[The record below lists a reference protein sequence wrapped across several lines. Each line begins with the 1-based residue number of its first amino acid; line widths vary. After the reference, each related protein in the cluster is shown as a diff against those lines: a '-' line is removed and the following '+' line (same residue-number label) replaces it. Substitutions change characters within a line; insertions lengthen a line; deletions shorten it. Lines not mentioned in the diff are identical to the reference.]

1 MIPNLPLYI
10 PSLFILA
17 IIFTYSFLI
26 IAVHKNN
33 STKTTIIVSGIILIW
48 LTIQYILAKN
58 NFYLVTNTF
67 PPRFALLI
75 LPPLL
80 MILALFI
87 SGRGRRFIDSL
98 PISTLT
104 LLHVVRILVEII
116 LFRLFV
122 YRCVPILM
130 TFEGRNFDI
139 LAGLSAPFIFYFG
152 YINKSLSRGF
162 LLAWNSIT
170 LLLLFNIVVI
180 AIFSTPSPFQ
190 KLAFLQPNIAILY
203 FPFNWL
209 PSFIVPTVLFAHLVS
224 FRRLMRSET

>member
-1 MIPNLPLYI
+1 MIQNLPLYI
-10 PSLFILA
+10 PCLFILA
-17 IIFTYSFLI
+17 IIITYSFLI
-26 IAVHKNN
+26 IAVNKNN
-33 STKTTIIVSGIILIW
+33 SIKTTVIVSVVILIW

-58 NFYLVTNTF
+58 NFYLLTTTL
-67 PPRFALLI
+67 PPRLALLI

-80 MILALFI
+80 MILILFI
-87 SGRGRRFIDSL
+87 TRTGRRFIDSL
-98 PISTLT
+98 PVSTLT
-104 LLHVVRILVEII
+104 LLHIVRILVEII

-139 LAGLSAPFIFYFG
+139 LAGLSAPFVFYFG
-152 YINKSLSRGF
+152 YIKRNLRKGF
-162 LLAWNSIT
+162 LIAWNIIA

-180 AIFSTPSPFQ
+180 AIFSTPSSFQ

-224 FRRLMRSET
+224 LRRLFEP